1 MREGMLI
8 SIKFLILIFL
18 PLSTIAQT
26 EEKSPIELEY
36 KLVFVEGGG
45 FYMGDLFY
53 QQNPDALPV
62 HPVYLDDFYIGKYP
76 VTFEEY
82 DAFTSAYEF
91 PRPNDD
97 GRGRGSRAV
106 VNVTWDEALA
116 FCNSL
121 GFRLPTEQEW
131 EYAARSGGRHE
142 VFSGT
147 NARDSLDY
155 FAHYSYNS
163 PPSSRPVGTKLP
175 NGLGIYDMSG
185 NVYEWIGDWYMQY
198 HSNPRRRYKFSLDR
212 SDFRVI
218 RGGSS
223 MQLPFTI
230 RTYWRVYTFSD
241 TRSPQIGIRCASSAQ
256 KKENQITEEP

>member
-1 MREGMLI
+1 MWKWVLI
-8 SIKFLILIFL
+8 SVMFMFL
-18 PLSTIAQT
+18 PLITMAQT
-26 EEKSPIELEY
+26 TDMPLRYEM
-36 KLVFVEGGG
+36 VFVDGGN

-53 QQNPDALPV
+53 QHNPDALPV

-82 DAFTSAYEF
+82 DAFASANGF
-91 PRPNDD
+91 PLPNDG
-97 GRGRGSRAV
+97 GRGRGNRAV
-106 VNVTWDEALA
+106 VNVSWDDALE

-121 GFRLPTEQEW
+121 GYRLPTEQEW

-155 FAHYSYNS
+155 FAHFQYNS
-163 PPSSRPVGTKLP
+163 PPVSQPVGTKLP

-212 SDFRVI
+212 SDLRVI
-218 RGGSS
+218 RGGSIK
-223 MQLPFTI
+223 QLPFPI
-230 RTYWRVYTFSD
+230 RTYWRVYTFRD
-241 TRSPQIGIRCASSAQ
+241 TRSPEIGIRCASSGIPQ
-256 KKENQITEEP
+256 EN